1 MFVPRLGRQFIHLG
15 IRQHS
20 FRSHFCL
27 ESTRQTSF
35 RREIQNSAIS
45 RGIWQGTKKSACAIR
60 VLGVSATAIVGLG
73 VSAFTSPKVL
83 CEGLYS
89 VLISAGGE
97 FT

>member
-1 MFVPRLGRQFIHLG
+1 MFVPRLGRQLIQLG

-20 FRSHFCL
+20 FRSQSCV

-45 RGIWQGTKKSACAIR
+45 RAIWQGTKRNACAIR
-60 VLGVSATAIVGLG
+60 VLRVSAIAIVGLG
-73 VSAFTSPKVL
+73 VSAFTSPQVL

-89 VLISAGGE
+89 GLIIAGGE